1 MVGDSLRHVDRRIF
15 FCRNAF
21 QRGLNSLHLVNGE
34 RYMLADVG
42 TKNLPSSIANP
53 KLDVITGTKAMEPI
67 ADTDPS
73 TDAATGSIEEE

>member
-1 MVGDSLRHVDRRIF
+1 
-15 FCRNAF
+15 
-21 QRGLNSLHLVNGE
+21 
-34 RYMLADVG
+34 MLADVG

-67 ADTDPS
+67 AGTDPS